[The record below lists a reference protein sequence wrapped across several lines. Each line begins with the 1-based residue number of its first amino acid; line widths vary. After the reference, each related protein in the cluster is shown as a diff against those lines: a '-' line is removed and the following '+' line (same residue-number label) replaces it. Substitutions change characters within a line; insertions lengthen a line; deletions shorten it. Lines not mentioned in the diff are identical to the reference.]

1 MWDPEIGWRDFLK
14 AKRSSFLRM
23 RARSAV
29 LGVFVCIS
37 WASLFGLP
45 SALCADYSKP
55 PPPPVTEWRSGF
67 SRQSRM
73 QGAVYS
79 IGQPTAEEQYY
90 VELINRARANPKAEG
105 ERLAATKSPEVTS
118 SLRYFGVDLEQM
130 KREFATL
137 SAMPPLAINPKLT
150 ECARGHSQDMF
161 NRIPEVRRLR
171 DLYSNHSLNMVKFT
185 LLNLPVH
192 SQSQQLVK

>member
-1 MWDPEIGWRDFLK
+1 
-14 AKRSSFLRM
+14 M

-55 PPPPVTEWRSGF
+55 PPPPVAEWRSGF

-105 ERLAATKSPEVTS
+105 KRLAATKSPEVTS

-171 DLYSNHSLNMVKFT
+171 DLYSNHSLKYGQIHTPEPPSSFPIPAT
-185 LLNLPVH
+185 REIALGFHPIFLRSSH
-192 SQSQQLVK
+192 